1 MISQTEKTDAELLEM
16 LENDKIGAF
25 TEEVSKDYSQQ
36 MNSEIA
42 MYKEMLGEDFSFSD
56 AEETIESDSNN
67 RTHTISFRVTD
78 EELAKIDKR
87 FEKSGFSNRGEFLRF
102 TALNAFIFKEN
113 KKQIKQIANDIS
125 GVSRNI
131 NQIAMRVNRNN
142 SIYKEDLQELKK
154 GIQSIW
160 QSLTSVQSTRTLHN
174 QLNTSLTLQKPM
186 TAFWLLLIYVYLN
199 HMKQQSSLKQSVRE
213 LAEEKLQLKLNI

>member
-16 LENDKIGAF
+16 LRNDKIDAF
-25 TEEVSKDYSQQ
+25 TEEISKDYSQQ

-42 MYKEMLGEDFSFSD
+42 MYKEILGEDFSFSD
-56 AEETIESDSNN
+56 EEEPDESDSNN

-160 QSLTSVQSTRTLHN
+160 QSLTSVQSTRTLYN

-199 HMKQQSSLKQSVRE
+199 HMKQPSSLKQSVRE